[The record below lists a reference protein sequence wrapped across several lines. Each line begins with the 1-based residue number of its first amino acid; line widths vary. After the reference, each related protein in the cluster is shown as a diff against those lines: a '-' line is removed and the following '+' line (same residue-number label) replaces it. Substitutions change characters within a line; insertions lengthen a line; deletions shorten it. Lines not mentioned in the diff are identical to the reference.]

1 MSLSKRSFAKFS
13 SNLSSIPLFVTK
25 TKKLLTYKGDEYL
38 FVIGIALTDTQD
50 VESGQLIK
58 ASLWKQNYFDQ
69 FKQNSIQ
76 VVDLKP
82 GMYNGRV
89 SYTITKVKES
99 ITDTLN
105 RDVYDQYI
113 RGTLVSQIPARDNMR
128 VSDFD
133 PGTEL
138 KFMSRTFIVPL
149 SWENLMLDKST
160 LTCQVDRHSEFTST
174 GLSENTPTH
183 QSSHFTTYL
192 TQADRDLKVV
202 FYCYADKWEHSFGIR
217 DVDVWKKVGKR
228 LMRNAQDWF
237 VCASQNMEQLQK
249 CPIDNDKLHTG
260 GFVTGMQVNLPKT
273 LQLASEIYS
282 KEYVKRR
289 LLYSSTCQ
297 TMNFF
302 DDDHAHDETIEKA
315 KNKESF
321 CINLN
326 ELGPAVLE
334 TFFEHAPESTIFYGV
349 RGEDYYDKL
358 EVVVFAVNE

>member
-1 MSLSKRSFAKFS
+1 MNGHLKCLKKIKANIFSNIFKHFQTYSMQTPNTMSLSKRSFSKFS
-13 SNLSSIPLFVTK
+13 SNPSSIPLFVTK

-58 ASLWKQNYFDQ
+58 ASMWKKNYFDQ

-183 QSSHFTTYL
+183 RSIQFTIDCNV
-192 TQADRDLKVV
+192 ASRSIEAV
-202 FYCYADKWEHSFGIR
+202 FYCYADKWEHSFGIC
-217 DVDVWKKVGKR
+217 DVEVWKEVG
-228 LMRNAQDWF
+228 
-237 VCASQNMEQLQK
+237 E
-249 CPIDNDKLHTG
+249 
-260 GFVTGMQVNLPKT
+260 
-273 LQLASEIYS
+273 
-282 KEYVKRR
+282 R
-289 LLYSSTCQ
+289 LLQ
-297 TMNFF
+297 
-302 DDDHAHDETIEKA
+302 
-315 KNKESF
+315 SF
-321 CINLN
+321 I
-326 ELGPAVLE
+326 
-334 TFFEHAPESTIFYGV
+334 
-349 RGEDYYDKL
+349 
-358 EVVVFAVNE
+358 